1 MTQGDEVFKEFMEN
15 AYKSSKEISENFAK
29 KVTNSE
35 ALKKE

>member
-1 MTQGDEVFKEFMEN
+1 MTQGEEVFKEFMEN
-15 AYKSSKEISENFAK
+15 TYKSSKEISENFAK